1 MINTSGILLISF
13 TLLLPV
19 LATENK
25 LFSEF
30 VQLINVMSENGT
42 IEAGQIFLEMTADW
56 EAYKAFRCHL
66 DAPAKKVLMLR
77 ESSLTEPNLTE
88 PPNSTL
94 PKVEEALEDMK
105 HKEVVEKAM

>member
-1 MINTSGILLISF
+1 
-13 TLLLPV
+13 
-19 LATENK
+19 
-25 LFSEF
+25 
-30 VQLINVMSENGT
+30 MSENGT

-77 ESSLTEPNLTE
+77 ESSLTVAGGFPTEIRQKIQDLKKELKEPNLTE